1 MERPL
6 KPYERL
12 PGAIEYQGKNYALD
26 LSYAAVFVAADVLDD
41 TRMDPRTRV
50 AVALDILVKDPH
62 PVDDG
67 LLEAVTGLLR
77 EDRPKPDGP
86 KTMDIE
92 QDWSY
97 ICAAFMQA
105 YGIDLYADKKMHIL
119 KFRALLQAIPKST
132 KLAEIIGIRAAK
144 IPAPNKYNREQIA
157 ELTRLKTL
165 YALRGSTSLQDGFA
179 KLFAFMEARAQPH
192 A

>member
-41 TRMDPRTRV
+41 ARMDPRTRV

-67 LLEAVTGLLR
+67 LLEAVTELLH

-92 QDWSY
+92 QDWPY
-97 ICAAFMQA
+97 ICAAFQQA
-105 YGIDLYADKKMHIL
+105 YGIDLYEDKTMHIMR
-119 KFRALLQAIPKST
+119 FRALLQAIPKDT
-132 KLAEIIGIRAAK
+132 KLSEIIGIRSAT
-144 IPAPNKYNREQIA
+144 IPEPNKHNQQQIA
-157 ELTRLKTL
+157 ELTRLKAL
-165 YALRGSTSLQDGFA
+165 YALKGGSSMQDGWKHLA
-179 KLFAFMEARAQPH
+179 EVLLKRVK
-192 A
+192 

>member
-41 TRMDPRTRV
+41 VRMDPRTRV

-92 QDWSY
+92 QDWPY
-97 ICAAFMQA
+97 ICAAFQQA
-105 YGIDLYADKKMHIL
+105 YGIDLYEDKTMHIMR
-119 KFRALLQAIPKST
+119 FRALLQAIPKDT
-132 KLAEIIGIRAAK
+132 KLSEIIGIRSAT
-144 IPAPNKYNREQIA
+144 IPEPNKHNRQQIA
-157 ELTRLKTL
+157 ELTRLKAL
-165 YALRGSTSLQDGFA
+165 YALKGGSSMQDGWKHLA
-179 KLFAFMEARAQPH
+179 EVLLKRVK
-192 A
+192 